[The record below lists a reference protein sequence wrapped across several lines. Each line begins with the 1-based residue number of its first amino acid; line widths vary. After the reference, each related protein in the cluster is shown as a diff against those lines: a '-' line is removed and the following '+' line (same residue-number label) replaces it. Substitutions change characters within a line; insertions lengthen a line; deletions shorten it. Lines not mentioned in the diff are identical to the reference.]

1 MGRKNDIYDNTL
13 KREFVIRED
22 LKELNNYEI
31 MIAMTNYRNL
41 FYNFMD
47 KLDLTSNELSLI
59 LFAYP
64 YRFFSREAMKQRLR
78 MSVASSRKALLSLID
93 KGYVMEYSAR
103 QIIESEI
110 YRESEVC
117 NYIETVDKVLAPRFA
132 LTSYAKRYC
141 TNFFREVTEGIV
153 AGYPFDERFDNE
165 KYRFI

>member
-1 MGRKNDIYDNTL
+1 MGSIYDNTL

-22 LKELNNYEI
+22 LKELKNYEV

-47 KLDLTSNELSLI
+47 KLDLTSNELSII

-78 MSVASSRKALLSLID
+78 MNVTASRTALNNLVT
-93 KGYVMEYSAR
+93 KGYMREYSNR
-103 QIIESEI
+103 QIIETEI
-110 YRESEVC
+110 FRQSEVC
-117 NYIETVDKVLAPRFA
+117 DYIETVDKVLAPRFA
-132 LTSYAKRYC
+132 LTDYGKRYC
-141 TNFFREVTEGIV
+141 TNFFREVAEGIV

-165 KYRFI
+165 RFRFI